1 MLTDPQRH
9 LIAAAVDGRLTP
21 GDQLAFRS
29 LVAESRD
36 ALTLFQTLQSQAG
49 RLGALPKVALPRG
62 RSAKILQAVAQAV
75 PPIAR
80 PVTPRVAVPAKRSW
94 LPYAVAASTLLAVS
108 SGSFW
113 FAQPREPVC
122 KLLPV
127 ESYEVIPSIAVA
139 QLPVV
144 APDAVLPAPREVA
157 APQLAAVEP
166 PPVAVVEV
174 APEPRVRPAGDIVGS
189 GAFQQRPNLA
199 ALDVRLPVLAAASK
213 LDQPEVRQLT
223 LAEFKAA
230 PAVRIDLFSR
240 DSLRAVQALQV
251 AAKNAGVT
259 VSVDGQTAERIK
271 KGLPLAWAFYAES
284 LTPDDLAKLL
294 DQVAVLNREAGKDSP
309 FGATHVGAAGA
320 SEARDLKELLGVEP
334 TFLKRAGTPAGVAAS
349 TADRVAA
356 NLTKSGKAGLVLT
369 FAPAN
374 ARTAPAASAE
384 VRGFL
389 AGRGERKPGTTPVLI
404 VVRPAN

>member
-21 GDQLAFRS
+21 GEQHAFRG

-36 ALTLFQTLQSQAG
+36 ALALFQSLQSQAA
-49 RLGALPKVALPRG
+49 RLSAMPKASLPRY
-62 RSAKILQAVAQAV
+62 RSEWILQAVTQAV
-75 PPIAR
+75 PPTAP

-113 FAQPREPVC
+113 FAQTREPVC
-122 KLLPV
+122 KLPQPDASSVDTGVALAILP
-127 ESYEVIPSIAVA
+127 A
-139 QLPVV
+139 V
-144 APDAVLPAPREVA
+144 APDVDLPAPREVA

-166 PPVAVVEV
+166 EAVVAEV

-189 GAFQQRPNLA
+189 GAFQQRANLA
-199 ALDVRLPVLAAASK
+199 ALDVRLPVLTAASK
-213 LDQPEVRQLT
+213 LDSPEVRQLT

-259 VSVDGQTAERIK
+259 VSVDGLTAERSK
-271 KGLPLAWAFYAES
+271 KNLPLAWAFYAES
-284 LTPDDLAKLL
+284 LTPEDLAKLL
-294 DQVAVLNREAGKDSP
+294 DQVALLNRDAGKDAP
-309 FGATHVGAAGA
+309 FGATHVTAAGA

-334 TFLKRAGTPAGVAAS
+334 SFLKRAATPVGVNAS
-349 TADRVAA
+349 TVDRVAA
-356 NLTKSGKAGLVLT
+356 NLTKSGKTGVLLT
-369 FAPAN
+369 YAPAT

-389 AGRGERKPGTTPVLI
+389 AGRGDRKPGTTPVLI
-404 VVRPAN
+404 VVRPAG

>member
-21 GDQLAFRS
+21 SEQHAFRG

-36 ALTLFQTLQSQAG
+36 ALALFQTLQSQAA
-49 RLGALPKVALPRG
+49 RLSAMPKAQLPRD
-62 RSAKILQAVAQAV
+62 RTAKILQAVAQAV
-75 PPIAR
+75 PPTAR
-80 PVTPRVAVPAKRSW
+80 PVTPRVPVPAKRSW

-113 FAQPREPVC
+113 FAQTREPVC
-122 KLLPV
+122 KLPHPD
-127 ESYEVIPSIAVA
+127 SSEVTPSVAVA
-139 QLPVV
+139 QLPTVT
-144 APDAVLPAPREVA
+144 PDAELPAPREVA
-157 APQLAAVEP
+157 PAQLAVVEP
-166 PPVAVVEV
+166 EVIVEV
-174 APEPRVRPAGDIVGS
+174 APEPRVRQAGDIVGS

-199 ALDVRLPVLAAASK
+199 ALDIRLPVLTAASK
-213 LDQPEVRQLT
+213 LDSPEVRQLT

-230 PAVRIDLFSR
+230 PALRIDLFSR
-240 DSLRAVQALQV
+240 DSLRGVQALQV
-251 AAKNAGVT
+251 AAKNAGVA
-259 VSVDGQTAERIK
+259 VAVDGLTAERIK
-271 KGLPLAWAFYAES
+271 KSLPLAWAFYAES

-294 DQVAVLNREAGKDSP
+294 DQVAVLNRDAGKDAP
-309 FGATHVGAAGA
+309 FGATHVTAAGV

-334 TFLKRAGTPAGVAAS
+334 AFLKRAATPVALNAS

-356 NLTKSGKAGLVLT
+356 NLAKPGKAGVLLT
-369 FAPAN
+369 FSPAS

-384 VRGFL
+384 VRGYL